1 LYASGINPIP
11 GPNEWPIDLDV
22 DPIEPPI
29 LKKQCGRT
37 RKLKKKKK
45 KKYIMIMC
53 QMKVLRSLTRGM
65 MSAVETV
72 VKRATTLGVT
82 ANQKIPIGR
91 SIPKGLGTRSQL
103 L

>member
-1 LYASGINPIP
+1 
-11 GPNEWPIDLDV
+11 
-22 DPIEPPI
+22 
-29 LKKQCGRT
+29 
-37 RKLKKKKK
+37 
-45 KKYIMIMC
+45 MC